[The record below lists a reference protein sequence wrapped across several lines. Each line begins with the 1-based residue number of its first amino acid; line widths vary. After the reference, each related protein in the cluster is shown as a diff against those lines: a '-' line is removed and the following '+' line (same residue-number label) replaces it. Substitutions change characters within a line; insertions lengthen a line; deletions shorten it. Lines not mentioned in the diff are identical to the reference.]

1 MKDILA
7 FDLETTGLDVHSCRI
22 LGVALC
28 LQPGE
33 AHYVPLPE
41 DRDEAMKILNR
52 LRSYFEDPDIPKLG
66 HNLKFDINV
75 LRQYGIKV
83 IGKIIDTM
91 VMDYVLHPNRKKHGL
106 KEISK
111 IHLNYEQIKFDDVA
125 QGIKKNKTLEGVDP
139 KIVKD
144 YACEDIDLTY
154 QLYNYLL
161 PKIQDQNL
169 QEVMDLDC
177 KLVPVIADMEYHGVL
192 IDQIKLAAYESTIEQ
207 KMVEHLRDI
216 EKYTE
221 GNVNIKSKAQLSR
234 FLFGRL
240 DLTPIGPKGK
250 SGHYSVSK
258 EVLKELLP
266 QHDIVRAL
274 LDYNALNKVKST
286 FIPALKR
293 INPVT
298 GRLHTSFNQTV
309 TETGRFSSSGPNLQN
324 MPKDPI
330 IRELFYASEGSIL
343 IGADYS
349 NIELRV
355 MAALSQDPEMLKAY
369 KNDQDLHIATAS
381 RIFKIPAEDLND
393 KSMERKVAK
402 TVNFGLIYGMAEH
415 GLSKR
420 LRGEGLD
427 YSPEECKQLI
437 SDYFESYPGVAKCC
451 EDLIYRASINGY
463 AETIFG
469 RRRPLN
475 RINSP
480 IQSER
485 NSAKRLA
492 MNTPIQGSAA
502 DILRMAM
509 VNIHKRIQ
517 KENLRSKMI
526 LQVHDEL
533 LFEVPDDE
541 VKYMEK
547 LVKSEMENVVHLSVP
562 LKVDLKIGQT
572 WADVH

>member
-1 MKDILA
+1 MKTNKKDI
-7 FDLETTGLDVHSCRI
+7 
-22 LGVALC
+22 
-28 LQPGE
+28 
-33 AHYVPLPE
+33 
-41 DRDEAMKILNR
+41 
-52 LRSYFEDPDIPKLG
+52 
-66 HNLKFDINV
+66 
-75 LRQYGIKV
+75 
-83 IGKIIDTM
+83 
-91 VMDYVLHPNRKKHGL
+91 
-106 KEISK
+106 
-111 IHLNYEQIKFDDVA
+111 
-125 QGIKKNKTLEGVDP
+125 TLEGVDP
-139 KIVKD
+139 SIVKD

-154 QLYNYLL
+154 QLHNFLL
-161 PKIQDQNL
+161 PKINDQNL
-169 QEVMDLDC
+169 QEIMELDC
-177 KLVPVIADMEYHGVL
+177 QLVLVIAVMEYYGVL
-192 IDQIKLAAYESTIEQ
+192 IDHTKLAAYESSIQQ
-207 KMVEHLRDI
+207 KMAEYLRDI
-216 EKYTE
+216 EKYTD

-234 FLFGRL
+234 FLFGQL
-240 DLTPIGPKGK
+240 DLTSIGPKGK

-266 QHDIVRAL
+266 QHEIVRTL

-293 INPVT
+293 INSVT

-324 MPKDPI
+324 MPGDLV
-330 IRELFYASEGSIL
+330 IRELFHAPEGSKL

-355 MAALSQDPEMLKAY
+355 MAVLSQDPEMLRAY
-369 KNDQDLHIATAS
+369 KENRDLHILTAS
-381 RIFKIPAEDLND
+381 RLFKVPVESISKDSN
-393 KSMERKVAK
+393 ERKVAK
-402 TVNFGLIYGMAEH
+402 TINFGLIYGMTEH

-427 YSPEECKQLI
+427 YSPEQAKQLI

-451 EDLIYRASINGY
+451 EDLIYKASINGY
-463 AETIFG
+463 AETILG
-469 RRRPLN
+469 RRRPLD

-480 IQSER
+480 IPSER

-517 KENLRSKMI
+517 KENLQSKMI

-533 LFEVPDDE
+533 LFEVPNDE
-541 VKYMEK
+541 VKYMKK
-547 LVKSEMENVVHLSVP
+547 LVRSEMENVVHFSVP
-562 LKVDLKIGQT
+562 LKVDLKVGQT